1 MKIGELSAIRCGSNN
16 MLKHEAYE
24 RICADASVGQAAPQ
38 ELAELE
44 RHAEDCIV
52 CRRAYAQCL
61 DMAARQFASAGRD
74 PTLKPHAVEESL
86 NSDLI
91 TQRFFER
98 AERAGIVFSREVE
111 EEVKHLAPRPL
122 PARAQVWWPLAQ
134 RAMAAC
140 LVAAVLVSG
149 THFYLKSRP
158 SLDVAH
164 ADKQSNTA
172 DAKSTQFA
180 TLEHQLG
187 LLNDVNRR
195 MRSEIQ
201 ALNIDLRNKNEQL
214 GGTSAELK
222 TVAGAGDQ
230 LRSERDAAQ
239 ARLQQLQT
247 DLADSQAVAAGMQQ
261 EMALLRNRADDLA
274 ASLVADQTRLTE
286 IDGELK
292 AKSEAL
298 DREQQL
304 LAAGRDVRELMGARN
319 LHIVDVYDTDM
330 KGNNRRAFG
339 RVFYTEGKSLL
350 FYAFDLSKGSPT
362 DAKQSFQAW
371 GEHFG
376 NGQEAVNLGIF
387 FVDDKTQKRW
397 TLKVD
402 DPAVLAQIDSV
413 FVTVEQPGGGKK
425 PSSHRLLYAYLS
437 SSANHP

>member
-1 MKIGELSAIRCGSNN
+1 

-24 RICADASVGQAAPQ
+24 KICVDASVGQAAPE

-44 RHAEDCIV
+44 RHAEDCVV
-52 CRRAYAQCL
+52 CRRAYGRCL
-61 DMAARQFASAGRD
+61 DVAARQFASAGRD
-74 PTLKPHAVEESL
+74 PALEPHAGEDSL

-98 AERAGIVFSREVE
+98 AERAGIVFSREVDQ
-111 EEVKHLAPRPL
+111 EVKHLAPRPL
-122 PARAQVWWPLAQ
+122 PTRAQVWWPVAQ

-140 LVAAVLVSG
+140 LVAAALVSG
-149 THFYLKSRP
+149 TYFYMKSRFSP
-158 SLDVAH
+158 SAARDNE
-164 ADKQSNTA
+164 QSNAA
-172 DAKSTQFA
+172 DAKAAQIA
-180 TLEHQLG
+180 TLEHQIG
-187 LLNDVNRR
+187 LLEDVNHR
-195 MRSEIQ
+195 MRAEIE
-201 ALNIDLRNKNEQL
+201 ALNSDLRNKDAQL
-214 GGTSAELK
+214 SSTSDELK

-230 LRSERDAAQ
+230 WRSERDAAQ
-239 ARLQQLQT
+239 ARLQQLQS
-247 DLADSQAVAAGMQQ
+247 DLADSQAVAAGLQQ
-261 EMALLRNRADDLA
+261 DIAQLRTHADDLA
-274 ASLVADQTRLTE
+274 ASLVSDHTRLTE
-286 IDGELK
+286 LDGELK
-292 AKSEAL
+292 AKSDAL

-330 KGNNRRAFG
+330 KGNNRRTFG

-350 FYAFDLSKGSPT
+350 FYAFDLSKGSPN

-371 GEHFG
+371 GERFG
-376 NGQEAVNLGIF
+376 NGREAVNLGIF
-387 FVDDKTQKRW
+387 FVDDKAQKRW